1 MKIIKTY
8 THNAFIQK
16 IELLKAEGHI
26 FLGCTWDHACFKD
39 IVVERC
45 Y

>member
-8 THNAFIQK
+8 TRNAFIQT
-16 IELLKAEGHI
+16 IERLKAEGHV
-26 FLGCTWDHACFKD
+26 FLGYTWNHACFKD
-39 IVVERC
+39 IAVERC